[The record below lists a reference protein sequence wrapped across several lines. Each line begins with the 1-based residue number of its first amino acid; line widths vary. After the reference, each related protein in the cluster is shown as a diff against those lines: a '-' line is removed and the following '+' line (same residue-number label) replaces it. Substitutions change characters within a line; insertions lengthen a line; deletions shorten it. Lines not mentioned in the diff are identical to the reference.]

1 MSVRIT
7 ETWFE
12 GTPKFES
19 EVSETNQVHFEFDGN
34 RHASPS
40 MDYPTKI
47 TKPLKGSQLTEE
59 STIVAGH
66 NGSLTLEWI
75 DDPSPEPVFPVKF
88 LQTPNPETLI
98 DIADAVFTTRN
109 RLPPSYFD
117 KYPWRDSREVVE
129 LIKTWAEEFERLHS
143 ETNWNE
149 DEDADYII
157 SVDRFAEA
165 KIKELLS

>member
-7 ETWFE
+7 ETWGNGE
-12 GTPKFES
+12 REVIETGQTKFLFKRDKTIATDLVPS
-19 EVSETNQVHFEFDGN
+19 EIRTE
-34 RHASPS
+34 ASFGMLRQPV
-40 MDYPTKI
+40 D
-47 TKPLKGSQLTEE
+47 LA
-59 STIVAGH
+59 VAGYG
-66 NGSLTLEWI
+66 GSLTLEWF
-75 DDPSPEPVFPVKF
+75 DDASVFPVKF